1 MAIDEIPS
9 DTIRILLAVDDD
21 PVRAHAIRAV
31 TDWLPPDADIVVLH
45 VGASA
50 LTSGSLAPTANPVT
64 TAGHPGYPVTT
75 AADLST
81 EAAVDVAARETAR
94 RAAAAVDGEARVEK
108 GYPARTIVRVA
119 EEIEADLI
127 VIGTGDRSW
136 LSRLFEPSVSMS
148 VTSDAPC
155 SVLVVRPPDS

>member
-1 MAIDEIPS
+1 M
-9 DTIRILLAVDDD
+9 TILLAVDDD
-21 PVRAHAIRAV
+21 PVRAHAVGAV
-31 TDWLPPDADIVVLH
+31 NGWLPRNADVVVLH

-50 LTSGSLAPTANPVT
+50 LTSGSLAPTADPTTTVT
-64 TAGHPGYPVTT
+64 RAGYPVI
-75 AADLST
+75 AAATLST
-81 EAAVDVAARETAR
+81 EVDVDVAARETAQ
-94 RAAAAVDGEARVEK
+94 RAAAAVDGRARVEK
-108 GYPARTIVRVA
+108 GYPALTIVRVA